1 MKTYLRIQ
9 FEQLPRAM
17 GNRPA
22 KPVEDE
28 DEREEN
34 ELLQKSVS
42 DEDNAISLFVAL
54 TTYWGYVTLMLFG
67 HLRDCFGR
75 RSGMSRYFKE
85 EAAAKKKVRETCRH
99 SRQGGLEG
107 WGRVPACGWKD
118 QIQGGASVIGR
129 RVPSLMC
136 DSDGPTTT
144 TLPSLNHTYDR
155 PTTHRHTHTPPR
167 SVASLP
173 PTHLTAEQ
181 RFHLR
186 YPPVYPPPPA

>member
-1 MKTYLRIQ
+1 
-9 FEQLPRAM
+9 M

-99 SRQGGLEG
+99 SRQGGLVG

-129 RVPSLMC
+129 RV
-136 DSDGPTTT
+136 
-144 TLPSLNHTYDR
+144 
-155 PTTHRHTHTPPR
+155 
-167 SVASLP
+167 
-173 PTHLTAEQ
+173 HLAD
-181 RFHLR
+181 
-186 YPPVYPPPPA
+186 V